1 MAKAVDKPVV
11 VVLSGAGISR
21 ESGLKTFRDGD
32 GLWENHRVEDVAT
45 PEAWVRDPELVLRF
59 YDQRRLQLD
68 AVQPNEAHRALAELE
83 TRFDVRIVTQNVDD
97 LHERAGSTQVLHL
110 HGELRKVRPEDDP
123 GVDDSGTFVVGGVE
137 VPGPSVGL
145 GDVCPRGVQ
154 LRPHVVW
161 FGEAVPMME
170 AAMETVAAADALLVV
185 GTSMQVYPAAGLVH
199 CAPSGCRIAMVNP
212 DASSVV
218 GFESV
223 VDDFIAA
230 PASEGVAE
238 WVRRLTSALC

>member
-1 MAKAVDKPVV
+1 M
-11 VVLSGAGISR
+11 
-21 ESGLKTFRDGD
+21 
-32 GLWENHRVEDVAT
+32 
-45 PEAWVRDPELVLRF
+45 
-59 YDQRRLQLD
+59 
-68 AVQPNEAHRALAELE
+68 
-83 TRFDVRIVTQNVDD
+83 
-97 LHERAGSTQVLHL
+97 
-110 HGELRKVRPEDDP
+110 
-123 GVDDSGTFVVGGVE
+123 
-137 VPGPSVGL
+137 
-145 GDVCPRGVQ
+145 
-154 LRPHVVW
+154 RPHVVW

-223 VDDFIAA
+223 VDDFIVA